1 MNMIVSQVATYVASS
16 DCQAIADDALKD
28 EDNGLWL
35 MAVPASMHQSWFQ
48 RFQWIRWLDR
58 LAEQD
63 QIVQAGGV
71 EFAAFRAA
79 WQQLATTGQ
88 LPTQTDH
95 SGMAGGAWPILEDL
109 HRTWFADGKPGDHPL
124 EMAGW
129 QEYVDAIARY
139 HRPHF
144 TLETL
149 ADYEA
154 MLDHLAGACF
164 QFLPDLTP
172 EQRAIARPFG
182 MVDQCYNILR
192 DLYEDARQGIC
203 YFPQEVLQEFG
214 VTVAEILNFTCF
226 DNPGYRPLMAFWL
239 QDYLPQL
246 RRRTAPFLQSA
257 PMHPTWQALILWF
270 IHRYH
275 RIEAVMAACDDNFVT
290 FASRHWAQVAG
301 ELQHQRQLGCANLQA
316 WQQRFYHPQAL
327 ADFVGL
333 PQGQFHFH
341 AEADDGL
348 MAARSNDGG
357 HRIESR
363 VVGEH

>member
-214 VTVAEILNFTCF
+214 VT
-226 DNPGYRPLMAFWL
+226 
-239 QDYLPQL
+239 
-246 RRRTAPFLQSA
+246 RRRNSQLHLLRQPGLSA
-257 PMHPTWQALILWF
+257 PDG
-270 IHRYH
+270 
-275 RIEAVMAACDDNFVT
+275 V
-290 FASRHWAQVAG
+290 
-301 ELQHQRQLGCANLQA
+301 
-316 WQQRFYHPQAL
+316 L
-327 ADFVGL
+327 APGL
-333 PQGQFHFH
+333 PAPTTPSHRPVFAVSAH
-341 AEADDGL
+341 ASYLASADPL
-348 MAARSNDGG
+348 VYPSISP
-357 HRIESR
+357 H
-363 VVGEH
+363 